1 MTYAELITKLRDY
14 TEVGSS
20 VLTSTILDGIIRD
33 VEFRI
38 FRAVDADYSRKYETS
53 LVTGSNRYIS
63 LPSDCYI
70 IRSLQLHTKTGDAS
84 FERIMLQKRD
94 TSFISEYYPFPSA
107 TATPKYWA
115 NWDTNTVAIA
125 PTPDVVYGVQLNY
138 IFTPE
143 ALSSSNTTTTLSTKD
158 PDLLLYGCLINCYGY
173 LKGPMD
179 MYKLYEGKY
188 NESIQAYAL
197 EQMGRRKRGEYTD
210 GVPRIPVP
218 SPSPEEW
225 RNLK

>member
-14 TEVGSS
+14 TEVDSS

-38 FRAVDADYSRKYETS
+38 FREVDGDYARKYETS
-53 LVTGSNRYIS
+53 LSTGANRYIA
-63 LPSDCYI
+63 LPADCFI
-70 IRSLQLHTKTGDAS
+70 IRSLQLISKTGDAS
-84 FERIMLQKRD
+84 FERAMLEKKD
-94 TSFISEYYPFPSA
+94 TSFISEFYPS
-107 TATPKYWA
+107 TTTSGTPKYYA
-115 NWDTNTVAIA
+115 NWDPETVVIA

-143 ALSSSNTTTTLSTKD
+143 ALTSANTTTTLSTRD
-158 PDLLLYGCLINCYGY
+158 PDLLLYGCLINCYAY

-188 NESIQAYAL
+188 NEAIQTYAL
-197 EQMGRRKRGEYTD
+197 QQMGRRRRDDYD
-210 GVPRIPVP
+210 FGVPRIKVP
-218 SPSPEEW
+218 SPSP
-225 RNLK
+225 